1 MNDLIDGVRK
11 IQVPTPF
18 PVGDVNCYL
27 IEGEPLTLID
37 VGPQTSKSLAEVER
51 QIRSRSYELSD
62 IEQIL
67 LTHGH
72 IDHIGLA
79 AQFVEARVRSHKDPT
94 EVWIHH
100 KDAEAVLN
108 YQRYAERY
116 EEFYDE
122 LVTVSGVPEKET
134 MMVQRKKITEFFKSL
149 VGSVPTAHSFED
161 HTSFKTGIGELST
174 IWVPGHSSGSTCYA
188 CDEKRVVFSGDHI
201 LGDISSNPSIA
212 FDNSEGIGML
222 TYLNSLNRILSKD
235 GYVALPGHRE
245 PILAVKSRVEA
256 LRSEYDDKI
265 QRAADLVTNTPKTV
279 YEVSRLIYGDYDAS
293 SLILAL
299 AESRDLLMIL
309 EKRNQAELINK
320 NGVIYAVSSH

>member
-1 MNDLIDGVRK
+1 MNGLIDGVYK
-11 IQVPTPF
+11 IEVPTPF

-37 VGPQTSKSLAEVER
+37 VGPQTSKSLAEVEK
-51 QIRSRSYELSD
+51 QLRSRSYELSD

-79 AQFVEARVRSHKDPT
+79 AQFVKARVRTHKDPT

-100 KDAEAVLN
+100 KDAEAILN
-108 YQRYAERY
+108 YERYAERY

-122 LVTVSGVPEKET
+122 LITVSGVPEKET
-134 MMVQRKKITEFFKSL
+134 MMVQRKRITEFFKSL

-161 HTSFKTGIGELST
+161 HASFKTGIGELST
-174 IWVPGHSSGSTCYA
+174 IWVPGHSSGSTCYV

-201 LGDISSNPSIA
+201 LGNISSNPSIA

-222 TYLNSLNRILSKD
+222 TYLNSLDRILSKD

-245 PILAVKSRVEA
+245 PVLDIRARVEA
-256 LRSEYDDKI
+256 LRTEYDNKI
-265 QRAADLVTNTPKTV
+265 HKAADLITDTPKTV

-299 AESRDLLMIL
+299 AESRDLLRIL

-320 NGVIYAVSSH
+320 NGVIYAVRNH

>member
-1 MNDLIDGVRK
+1 MNDLIDGVYK
-11 IQVPTPF
+11 IEVPTPF

-27 IEGEPLTLID
+27 IEGKPLTLID

-51 QIRSRSYELSD
+51 QLRSRSYELSD

-79 AQFVEARVRSHKDPT
+79 AKFVEARARAHKNPT